1 MKNKKLVIYILL
13 GLVVF
18 NVFAWYNV
26 FNISSSQ
33 FLELVFFDIG
43 QGDAIFIETPQKYQI
58 LIDGGPDALVLKKLT
73 QEMPFGDNEIDLII
87 LTHPDSDHI
96 TGLISVLE
104 RYKVDNIIYTGVV
117 KDTTKYKK
125 FKDLIEKQD
134 AKIIIA
140 EYGQRIKV
148 GQVVLDILYPF
159 ENLYNKE
166 VSNVNNSS
174 IVMRMSFKENSFL
187 FTGDIVKK
195 GENEIL
201 ERRIFLDSD
210 VLKVAHH
217 GSKTSSVKDFV
228 EAVSPLIAIVQC
240 GRNNRFGHP
249 HQETIETFE
258 EFEAQILRT
267 DTNGDIKIISDGEN
281 IEIITCF

>member
-1 MKNKKLVIYILL
+1 MNNKKLVIYILF

-18 NVFAWYNV
+18 NIFAWYNV

-33 FLELVFFDIG
+33 CLELVFFDIG
-43 QGDAIFIETPQKYQI
+43 QGDAIFIETPRKYQI
-58 LIDGGPDALVLKKLT
+58 LIDGGPDGSLMLEKLT
-73 QEMPFGDNEIDLII
+73 QEMPFGDNAIDLII

-117 KDTTKYKK
+117 KNTTKYKK

-140 EYGQRIKV
+140 EYGQRIKLE
-148 GQVVLDILYPF
+148 QVVLDILYPF

-166 VSNVNNSS
+166 VQNVNNSS
-174 IVMRMSFKENSFL
+174 VVVQMRYKENSFL
-187 FTGDIVKK
+187 FTGDIVKQ
-195 GENEIL
+195 GEKEIL
-201 ERRIFLDSD
+201 EKKIFLDSD

-217 GSKTSSVKDFV
+217 GSKTSSYRDFV
-228 EAVSPLIAIVQC
+228 EAVSPEIAIIQC

-249 HQETIETFE
+249 HSVIMETFE
-258 EFEAQILRT
+258 EFGARILRT
-267 DTNGDIKIISDGEN
+267 DIDGDIRIVADGKEVRL
-281 IEIITCF
+281 